1 MKMRQAKARR
11 CRFVRIVSLATILAS
26 DGSAALG
33 VTIWGAD
40 VQNPTGG
47 TSIVKFDSANPVG
60 TIASIGHTGISGF
73 SISGLDFDRAGTLY
87 AVTQVTGGG
96 TAAGSFYTIDQTNGH
111 ATLIGLL
118 GVPANQDMTDLTYNP
133 ATDQFVGVTF
143 NGSNNF
149 LYTIDKSTGAATL
162 VGQLNSPGS
171 IFLGISADS
180 SGTVYLEDYNGSRM
194 RIVNGTNVTPM
205 SATIGVPVL
214 FSQGMT
220 MNWSAANTWYL
231 AATWERIPGSFTAN
245 GDLRLMDNATGAT
258 QQVLGTWPELP
269 NNSYPIYGIS
279 DIAVKPVPEPAAL
292 SAWLAAGWCI
302 VGRRRRWDRA

>member
-1 MKMRQAKARR
+1 MERGTYGYATGQGSFFA
-11 CRFVRIVSLATILAS
+11 VVSLLTMLA
-26 DGSAALG
+26 GGGPAALG

-47 TSIVKFDSANPVG
+47 TSFVNCDSTNPAG
-60 TIASIGHTGISGF
+60 TIVSIGHTGIAGF

-87 AVTQVTGGG
+87 AVTQVSGGG

-111 ATLIGLL
+111 ATLIGPL

-133 ATDQFVGVTF
+133 ATDQFMGVTF

-171 IFLGISADS
+171 IFLGICADS

-194 RIVNGTNVTPM
+194 RIVNGTNVTAM
-205 SATIGVPVL
+205 SATIGAPVL
-214 FSQGMT
+214 FAQGMT
-220 MNWSAANTWYL
+220 MNWSAGNTWYL

-245 GDLRLMDNATGAT
+245 GDVRLMNNTSGAT
-258 QQVLGTWPELP
+258 QQLLGTWPELS
-269 NNSYPIYGIS
+269 NNSYPIYGIA
-279 DIAVKPVPEPAAL
+279 DVAIKPVPEPSLPGVAC
-292 SAWLAAGWCI
+292 LAAGWCAAK
-302 VGRRRRWDRA
+302 R